1 MRPHTASIEEWVA
14 QDWPDALRHH
24 RPGAFRRAG
33 FRAAPEE
40 PGSLRQD
47 FAGLLTLL
55 SVVAMLTVSDHLL
68 TWMGNHY
75 TVPGGNVLEKL
86 HPSTYLLYLAFL
98 ALTLP
103 VNPARYVAALAAA
116 KPALIAYAAAM
127 AVIMAYCTWRFGIS
141 GAAFINESLMMP
153 AVLAMTMYGLP
164 HAWRRRIFLVALTL
178 LLVDAAIGLVEY
190 ALKAR
195 LIPYFISGKPHEE
208 PIFRATSLLG
218 HPLKNAAVLATFLC
232 VFEVV
237 RQPAILAVF
246 GTVLISL
253 SLLAFGS
260 RTAFV
265 VCLGIGALVVMI
277 LSLRALKRENFSYPK
292 LIAILML
299 LLSAPLALGLLYLI
313 FGERSRIAQTLFWD
327 ASAESRLLAFK
338 VFDRV
343 TPAEIFFGIGP
354 EGIERVLTQLKSTT
368 TLTDIENVWIL
379 LLLNFGLLSWTLFV
393 LAFGWLMLTLLKGAP
408 MGAKAAAVVFV
419 VMSSATNSLAVKDSS
434 LVLLVVAVMGA
445 ASYARLAQG
454 YRPSAA
460 RAGGSNSRRGF
471 SGSFGT
477 TAPSP
482 SVSASPRAA
491 AMPNRS
497 A

>member
-1 MRPHTASIEEWVA
+1 MA
-14 QDWPDALRHH
+14 QDWPDALRHQ
-24 RPGAFRRAG
+24 RLRAPERAPP
-33 FRAAPEE
+33 RAAAE
-40 PGSLRQD
+40 PVPLRQD

-55 SVVAMLTVSDHLL
+55 AVVVMLTVSDHLL
-68 TWMGNHY
+68 TWIGNHY
-75 TVPGGNVLEKL
+75 TTPGGNVLEKL

-116 KPALIAYAAAM
+116 KPALIVYAAAM

-153 AVLAMTMYGLP
+153 AILAMTMYGLP
-164 HAWRRRIFLVALTL
+164 HAWRRRIFLAALSL
-178 LLVDAAIGLVEY
+178 LLLNAAIGLVEY

-208 PIFRATSLLG
+208 PIFRATALLG

-232 VFEVV
+232 VFEVI
-237 RQPAILAVF
+237 RQPPLLAAF
-246 GTVLISL
+246 GTVLIAL

-260 RTAFV
+260 RTAFA
-265 VCLGIGALVVMI
+265 VCLGIGALAVVI

-292 LIAILML
+292 LIGILMTIL
-299 LLSAPLALGLLYLI
+299 AAPLALGILYLI

-327 ASAESRLLAFK
+327 TSAESRLLAFR

-354 EGIERVLTQLKSTT
+354 EGIERVLAYMKSMT

-379 LLLNFGLLSWTLFV
+379 LLLNFGLMSWTIFV
-393 LAFGWLMLTLLKGAP
+393 FAFGWLMLTLLKGAP
-408 MGAKAAAVVFV
+408 MGAKAATVVFV

-454 YRPSAA
+454 RYSPRAES
-460 RAGGSNSRRGF
+460 AGGSNSRRGF
-471 SGSFGT
+471 AGSFGT
-477 TAPSP
+477 TVPSP
-482 SVSASPRAA
+482 RVSASPRAV